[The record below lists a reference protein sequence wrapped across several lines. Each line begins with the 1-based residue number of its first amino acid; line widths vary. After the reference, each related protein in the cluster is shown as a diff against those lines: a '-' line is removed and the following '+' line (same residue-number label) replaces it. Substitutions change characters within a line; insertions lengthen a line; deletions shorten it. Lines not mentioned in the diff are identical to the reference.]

1 MHVLQIF
8 LGMGN
13 LWVPDTRM
21 GMGMGKTLYPCMVM
35 GFIMGRIYTSEYG
48 YGWVVA
54 NGCTT
59 IVIPSLAIVQEAT
72 IVWPP

>member
-48 YGWVVA
+48 YG
-54 NGCTT
+54 
-59 IVIPSLAIVQEAT
+59 
-72 IVWPP
+72 